1 MIEATIWGSVLV
13 CSLAIIRPLVFDRM
27 EKKYLVCL
35 WMIVCVRFLIIAGGP
50 ISLNLPEGLREA
62 FSGTRETPAPAVI
75 IREIDPAGN
84 KAENDVDAASDNNI
98 RNDEVTPYYE
108 TSTDN
113 GTQYSKVLRSIYLSG
128 VVALALFFVCMYLMQ
143 DIRSR
148 KAIPVT
154 EKEIIRHIDGFGLK
168 RKVRPVWIDKKIP
181 PFTYGLLRPR
191 IVLPL
196 NLMNIGDEGLGF
208 IITHE
213 MVHIKKWDYLKKLLI
228 STTLVMYWFDPLV
241 WVMYI
246 LSNRDIEYDCDER
259 VVNIMGGESRKGYA
273 STILML
279 IERGNGSVLSGNSF
293 SGGTEEE
300 RIKTI
305 ISSGKKRPYR
315 HITFVLAMAAM
326 IPIGF
331 LFGFGTLGNDIKAD
345 SNNEESH
352 EQNISETGLVST
364 NKTTEAEP
372 VTALENKTYTEETE
386 TPDIM
391 NDRRRLA
398 SEFQKYYTS
407 RYDGVGDISAEVSS
421 VLTASADVAKE
432 NLARKEGLIR
442 GQDAAH
448 VVYYSV
454 YCNIEDLETEP
465 LDGKT
470 KVTLSEFVTVN
481 YRVREISDSFSFKI
495 PHVIILTEEMVIA
508 SDVYN
513 ENTVSGFDNTHET
526 I

>member
-27 EKKYLVCL
+27 EKKYLVWL

-84 KAENDVDAASDNNI
+84 RAENDVDAASDNNI

-108 TSTDN
+108 TNTDN
-113 GTQYSKVLRSIYLSG
+113 GTQDSNVLRSIYLSG

-213 MVHIKKWDYLKKLLI
+213 MVHIK
-228 STTLVMYWFDPLV
+228 
-241 WVMYI
+241 
-246 LSNRDIEYDCDER
+246 
-259 VVNIMGGESRKGYA
+259 
-273 STILML
+273 
-279 IERGNGSVLSGNSF
+279 NG
-293 SGGTEEE
+293 
-300 RIKTI
+300 I
-305 ISSGKKRPYR
+305 I
-315 HITFVLAMAAM
+315 
-326 IPIGF
+326 
-331 LFGFGTLGNDIKAD
+331 
-345 SNNEESH
+345 
-352 EQNISETGLVST
+352 
-364 NKTTEAEP
+364 
-372 VTALENKTYTEETE
+372 
-386 TPDIM
+386 
-391 NDRRRLA
+391 
-398 SEFQKYYTS
+398 
-407 RYDGVGDISAEVSS
+407 
-421 VLTASADVAKE
+421 
-432 NLARKEGLIR
+432 
-442 GQDAAH
+442 
-448 VVYYSV
+448 
-454 YCNIEDLETEP
+454 
-465 LDGKT
+465 
-470 KVTLSEFVTVN
+470 
-481 YRVREISDSFSFKI
+481 
-495 PHVIILTEEMVIA
+495 
-508 SDVYN
+508 
-513 ENTVSGFDNTHET
+513 
-526 I
+526 